1 MNFGECDELRSSF
14 SPAVSRNITGC
25 CISNIGET
33 PKKQSFLRRG
43 VADTSPIFCCAKHR
57 GGGLIQS
64 QRQLHFSLFY
74 MLRKGVNI
82 SINHAHFLIGQ
93 HSQFIGDTHNK
104 SPHKETDDTGN

>member
-14 SPAVSRNITGC
+14 SPVF
-25 CISNIGET
+25 CIAKYRGE
-33 PKKQSFLRRG
+33 
-43 VADTSPIFCCAKHR
+43 
-57 GGGLIQS
+57 GLIQS
-64 QRQLHFSLFY
+64 QRQLHFHLFY

-93 HSQFIGDTHNK
+93 HSQFIGDTHDK

>member
-43 VADTSPIFCCAKHR
+43 VCKAPTDSRIEHVFVALNGCKADSLRAGRTKVPSFCFFKQKITTYSIVIEAK
-57 GGGLIQS
+57 
-64 QRQLHFSLFY
+64 
-74 MLRKGVNI
+74 
-82 SINHAHFLIGQ
+82 
-93 HSQFIGDTHNK
+93 
-104 SPHKETDDTGN
+104 